1 MSSQYSNAEDAFA
14 DGRGRSLL
22 NVDDLAARW
31 GCSTRHVRRMVDAG
45 RIPRPIKLGN
55 LIRWS
60 VAQIERWESDGCPS
74 IRHFSKEG
82 RQ

>member
-1 MSSQYSNAEDAFA
+1 MSNQDSNTGVFA

-22 NVDDLAARW
+22 SVNDLAKRW
-31 GCSTRHVRRMVDAG
+31 GCSTRHIRRMADAG
-45 RIPRPIKLGN
+45 RIPQPLKLGN

-74 IRHFSKEG
+74 VRSISKEG
-82 RQ
+82 RR